1 MFHLNVEGS
10 GMGSVVSMTIPLGP
24 EDIDGLVKALEQA
37 LIVLGINDR
46 NHPMTELVAK
56 RVFEIRQMGV
66 RDPAK
71 ICRLA
76 VHQK

>member
-1 MFHLNVEGS
+1 
-10 GMGSVVSMTIPLGP
+10 MTIPLGP

-66 RDPAK
+66 RDPGK

>member
-1 MFHLNVEGS
+1 
-10 GMGSVVSMTIPLGP
+10 MTSRPLGP
-24 EDIDGLVKALEQA
+24 EDIEGLVAA
-37 LIVLGINDR
+37 ND
-46 NHPMTELVAK
+46 PMTQLVAK